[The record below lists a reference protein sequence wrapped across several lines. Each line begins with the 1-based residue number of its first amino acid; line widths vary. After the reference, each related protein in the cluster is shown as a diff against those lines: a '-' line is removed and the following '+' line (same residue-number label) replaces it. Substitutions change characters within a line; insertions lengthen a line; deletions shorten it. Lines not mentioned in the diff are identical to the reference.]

1 MPISPEMKQR
11 IDALSQYGLCERN
24 RFAPVGDP
32 MLQGEAGKYFM
43 QRLREKGGMTPEI
56 SKSLGW
62 ERR

>member
-1 MPISPEMKQR
+1 M
-11 IDALSQYGLCERN
+11 
-24 RFAPVGDP
+24 F
-32 MLQGEAGKYFM
+32 QGEAGEYFM